1 MGKSNRRKR
10 KMNQNRSGRLN
21 LQETREAAQAK
32 AKEAEGYATDTP
44 LEGLS
49 NLKIVDLK
57 EEQKTQEEPNPQ
69 EKIELER
76 SMRKTST
83 PVQPKKESAKPV
95 QKKAE
100 PKKEDFDDEKEDTL
114 QVGPFAGVIRD
125 GHFDKKTGE
134 LTAVSILA
142 KNPINGNPQIYTGP
156 AEQLPENFD
165 LRPNA
170 AIQFQLKRGRKGN
183 IIAHYVEYIK
193 HDVIES
199 AAVRALNLVNK
210 LDDARE
216 EQSSVVHRWTPAMLQ
231 AALLIYLQDNP
242 EEKETDPEKLLDK
255 AGYML
260 VGTEGNRF
268 VLVEV

>member
-1 MGKSNRRKR
+1 MGKKNRNQRKQQ
-10 KMNQNRSGRLN
+10 QNRSARQN
-21 LQETREAAQAK
+21 LQSIREEAQR
-32 AKEAEGYATDTP
+32 KEEQATGYATDTP

-57 EEQKTQEEPNPQ
+57 EEEPNPQ
-69 EKIELER
+69 EHIEVQR
-76 SMRKTST
+76 SMRKTSA
-83 PVQPKKESAKPV
+83 PAKPKKESAPKPV

-100 PKKEDFDDEKEDTL
+100 PKKEDFDDEPQDTL

>member
-1 MGKSNRRKR
+1 MGKKNRNQRKQQ
-10 KMNQNRSGRLN
+10 QNRSARQN
-21 LQETREAAQAK
+21 LQSIREEAQRKEEEVAK
-32 AKEAEGYATDTP
+32 YATDTP
-44 LEGLS
+44 LEGLAG
-49 NLKIVDLK
+49 LQIVDLK
-57 EEQKTQEEPNPQ
+57 EEQKPQEEPNPQ
-69 EKIELER
+69 EQIELQR
-76 SMRKTST
+76 SMRNTST
-83 PVQPKKESAKPV
+83 PVQPKKEAPAPV

-114 QVGPFAGVIRD
+114 QVGPFSGVVRD

-142 KNPINGNPQIYTGP
+142 KNPINGNPQIYTAP
-156 AEQLPENFD
+156 ANQLPENFD
-165 LRPNA
+165 LKPNA
-170 AIQFQLKRGRKGN
+170 PVEFRLRRGTKGN